1 MGGELIRAAP
11 PDISM
16 PWCRPMTRNAPRPRH
31 ALLISTALA
40 MTACMCPPLAAQNL
54 PSGYTLG
61 AGTPTITLKDGG
73 GTSYSLGAGTAV
85 SSNNAV
91 TTTNASA
98 ETVTLN
104 DSATIINW
112 DSFNVGAGKQLT
124 FASSL
129 AAPTVLNRV
138 TGSSTSLID
147 GSISATGVNVWLV
160 NPSGIVFSSTGS
172 FSGGSLV
179 VSTAGGGAG
188 NLGIQDADF
197 LAGGSYPLS
206 GATTN
211 PINLQLGSSI
221 SGTNFIAVGQNIA
234 SSGSINVTGQVALIA
249 ARDAV
254 LTTAPGSP
262 LGVEITAG
270 TQVGSALV
278 SNGQITAQSI
288 TLMGAGTSG
297 GADAAALLINL
308 GGTLTASSVDGKIF
322 IGTTTSALNPTSA
335 KISAAGNSGD
345 GVVLTD
351 DTALT
356 AQSVELGSAIDGAH
370 ALTITGDARLDGI
383 LGGTSPL
390 DSLSIS
396 GTSALNGGAI
406 TTSGTQTYGGA
417 VTLGMDTTLAGGGLI
432 RAKGAID
439 GAHALTITGGSIRVD
454 GDITTLNTISLDSP
468 GSISLAGL
476 ATTGADQDIRINQ
489 NAIAP
494 GAVSIAGDV
503 SATGGL
509 LVKGTAVTLGGT
521 SSHIQ
526 QALGAI
532 SVVATSGSI
541 SKDTG
546 GLTLQAN
553 AGGLSGGALTLD
565 AGTNAIALGT
575 GANAATL
582 LGGTAGHLS
591 DVVLRGDAGITA
603 GTIAARSLQTVGN
616 AAMLTAGGAI
626 TLGDLTL
633 SQPSYIQTTGA
644 GSMLTVGSV
653 TVGNVAAPAL
663 LANSLTLETLGA
675 NSDIVANTAS
685 GQALTAEGN
694 VTLRAAGNIRL
705 GAAEAKTGG
714 VSLTAGGDI
723 TGMILGAAA
732 SDGRVAPAY
741 GRANV
746 AADAANQTVTITA
759 ANGLAQLG
767 EVTAGSGGALAAP
780 SFDQLVVSA
789 KAIDALS
796 VVAANGRLSLSASTN
811 DLTLGS
817 GLAADDATLVAQGN
831 LAVGTLTSSFGNI
844 SATAVTGNVTGLALA
859 TPISDGRVSTGFGL
873 AGFAAPSTG
882 KAITITAGGLAQL
895 GAITTGS
902 NGAITVRSNQ
912 IYLGDQVQATS
923 GTIDLINRADVG
935 PANITAV
942 GDGLVDI
949 APGSFVLSNAQI
961 GRLSASNVFITT
973 EQAAGVIQNVSLG
986 QFVLGAGTG

>member
-1 MGGELIRAAP
+1 M
-11 PDISM
+11 
-16 PWCRPMTRNAPRPRH
+16 
-31 ALLISTALA
+31 
-40 MTACMCPPLAAQNL
+40 
-54 PSGYTLG
+54 
-61 AGTPTITLKDGG
+61 
-73 GTSYSLGAGTAV
+73 
-85 SSNNAV
+85 
-91 TTTNASA
+91 
-98 ETVTLN
+98 
-104 DSATIINW
+104 
-112 DSFNVGAGKQLT
+112 
-124 FASSL
+124 
-129 AAPTVLNRV
+129 
-138 TGSSTSLID
+138 
-147 GSISATGVNVWLV
+147 
-160 NPSGIVFSSTGS
+160 
-172 FSGGSLV
+172 
-179 VSTAGGGAG
+179 
-188 NLGIQDADF
+188 
-197 LAGGSYPLS
+197 
-206 GATTN
+206 
-211 PINLQLGSSI
+211 
-221 SGTNFIAVGQNIA
+221 
-234 SSGSINVTGQVALIA
+234 
-249 ARDAV
+249 
-254 LTTAPGSP
+254 
-262 LGVEITAG
+262 
-270 TQVGSALV
+270 
-278 SNGQITAQSI
+278 
-288 TLMGAGTSG
+288 
-297 GADAAALLINL
+297 
-308 GGTLTASSVDGKIF
+308 
-322 IGTTTSALNPTSA
+322 
-335 KISAAGNSGD
+335 
-345 GVVLTD
+345 
-351 DTALT
+351 
-356 AQSVELGSAIDGAH
+356 
-370 ALTITGDARLDGI
+370 
-383 LGGTSPL
+383 
-390 DSLSIS
+390 
-396 GTSALNGGAI
+396 
-406 TTSGTQTYGGA
+406 
-417 VTLGMDTTLAGGGLI
+417 
-432 RAKGAID
+432 
-439 GAHALTITGGSIRVD
+439 
-454 GDITTLNTISLDSP
+454 
-468 GSISLAGL
+468 
-476 ATTGADQDIRINQ
+476 
-489 NAIAP
+489 
-494 GAVSIAGDV
+494 

-986 QFVLGAGTG
+986 QFVLGAGTGSSRFAILANNAATITLNGAITGNTSATIQIGGDATVDSGIGSIPLDATTLAARIVGKTAAVGGAEITVPNAKLDLRAKQIVFGLGNLLTDPILVSDNAASIAANLVSNETSSLYEYHGYGSRIGKAYITASSLGVRYADYALFQNTGPSPNYTGVVLGPLATQGPNPPVTDPTGPLALSMDAGDSAGNANAFALFGQINGLVGRSASLLSDAVVSYSTNVGGAQKILITLAHTRLNGCSLGSPTIACLVRDLPIPNLNIFKDNQTQIFSLPEDTRIVLDPVIGTNNDALIGDIASLPDSPIPGNHDADACGSKPDCPRKGEAH